1 MVEKINKAILRL
13 MLQEPFYY
21 YIFSNIDIEYTNNQ
35 EMKYGCDT
43 AGVRINNTQL
53 KYELIN
59 KKTESEINKPYNGT
73 SVFVNITLII
83 HGALRSVLFCLIQ
96 SPS

>member
-53 KYELIN
+53 KYELI
-59 KKTESEINKPYNGT
+59 INLDFIGKYDTNVIVSLLKHELCHIIYGL
-73 SVFVNITLII
+73 SLIHI
-83 HGALRSVLFCLIQ
+83 
-96 SPS
+96 

>member
-35 EMKYGCDT
+35 EMKDGATIIQFFKRY
-43 AGVRINNTQL
+43 
-53 KYELIN
+53 N
-59 KKTESEINKPYNGT
+59 KK
-73 SVFVNITLII
+73 
-83 HGALRSVLFCLIQ
+83 R
-96 SPS
+96 

>member
-43 AGVRINNTQL
+43 AGVRMNNTQL
-53 KYELIN
+53 KY
-59 KKTESEINKPYNGT
+59 
-73 SVFVNITLII
+73 
-83 HGALRSVLFCLIQ
+83 
-96 SPS
+96 

>member
-43 AGVRINNTQL
+43 AGVRINNAQL
-53 KYELIN
+53 KYELI
-59 KKTESEINKPYNGT
+59 INLDFIAKYDTNVVV
-73 SVFVNITLII
+73 SLLKHELCHII
-83 HGALRSVLFCLIQ
+83 YGHLDI
-96 SPS
+96 